1 MLSCL
6 VRFKWRPAFS
16 NTHMIDSSERV
27 LLHLGCGP
35 FVEPTRWIDCD
46 GSWNA
51 RVNSWPKP
59 LAALLRGI
67 AKKAGGGQ
75 RPLPGHIRYFD
86 LRKRFPFPDESV
98 DAIYAAHVWEHLT
111 LSVAKHATAECYRVL
126 KPGGVLRL
134 AVPNL
139 RDAVENYV
147 NSKDPE
153 AALEL
158 NKKLYCRP
166 LEECRSWIYGVY
178 LALTDFHHHKFMCD
192 PKQLTSVFI
201 KSGFRNA
208 GEKAYLQIEIEE
220 IADVELET
228 RIGRNKSFVVEARKQ
243 P

>member
-1 MLSCL
+1 
-6 VRFKWRPAFS
+6 
-16 NTHMIDSSERV
+16 MIDSSERV

-59 LAALLRGI
+59 LASLLRKI

-86 LRKRFPFPDESV
+86 LRKRFPFVDGSV

-111 LSVAKHATAECYRVL
+111 LSVAKHATAECFRVL

-134 AVPNL
+134 VVPNL
-139 RDAVENYV
+139 RDAAENYLD
-147 NSKDPE
+147 SKDPE

-158 NKKLYCRP
+158 NKKLYYRP
-166 LEECRSWIYGVY
+166 LEECRSWIYGLY
-178 LALTDFHHHKFMCD
+178 LALTDFHHHKFMYD
-192 PKQLTSVFI
+192 PEQLTSLFI
-201 KSGFRNA
+201 KSGFRDA
-208 GEKAYLQIEIEE
+208 GEKAFLQSKIEE

-228 RIGRNKSFVVEARKQ
+228 RIGRNKGFVVEARKQ